1 MPLSNTVDDPN
12 DPSNIKTPAFDPEN
26 PTGLSKNLPIPAS
39 TMPTHPDAL
48 PSGSIGN
55 SGGTPA
61 DNATGYFSP
70 KTTVPTANGAGNVGA
85 IGAANANLSNAALAR
100 PVVAE
105 QGSVSGYGAS
115 AAGAAHSV
123 TAGAA
128 TAGRVDSVSTSV
140 DPATGTVQGQL
151 AGIIDANSPLLQR
164 AVARANQQSNDR
176 GLLNSTQNITAGQA
190 ALYDAAMPIATA
202 DANAFNTT
210 RLTNQASTNAGSTTN
225 AQLYTTVSQ
234 SNVQSALQAGIV
246 TAQQADD
253 IAKFNANSANEAGRF
268 NAASANDMSKFNVQQ
283 LLQAGIINQ
292 DQANRMSALNAT
304 QANANSQFNAG
315 QQNNLTGLS
324 AQLNNDVSKFNASQS
339 NDLIKMGMTSDTQKS
354 VANIE
359 ANYRTLMQTSSSAAG
374 LYSQAMGQIALIMG
388 NKDLIDTA
396 KTTAM
401 NNILKMLN
409 SGLAIQGK
417 MGGMNLGGLL
427 TFDNSP
433 FNSSKPAT
441 NPATNPNAN
450 SGPLFSNDWNKG
462 LGGNINYPGAIGSS
476 PGSP

>member
-26 PTGLSKNLPIPAS
+26 PTGLPKNSAIPAS

-115 AAGAAHSV
+115 AAGGAHSV

-190 ALYDAAMPIATA
+190 ALYDAA
-202 DANAFNTT
+202 
-210 RLTNQASTNAGSTTN
+210 TTN

-374 LYSQAMGQIALIMG
+374 LYSQAMGNIAQIMS
-388 NKDLIDTA
+388 NKDMTDEAKRTA
-396 KTTAM
+396 T
-401 NNILKMLN
+401 NNLLGMLN

-417 MGGMNLGGLL
+417 MGGMNLAGLL